1 MAADEQLTKLK
12 TLVQENCYVLV
23 GRS

>member
-12 TLVQENCYVLV
+12 TLVKENCYVLV